1 MCVRKNE
8 TNKDQVLKLK
18 EFSHGD
24 TSIIL
29 IEDLLKT
36 LEEYVVAIS
45 SRILASQLIISLRS

>member
-29 IEDLLKT
+29 IENLLKT
-36 LEEYVVAIS
+36 LEEYGW
-45 SRILASQLIISLRS
+45 RYPLEYWHLN